1 MLRLI
6 FSVFL
11 LLGCSVSVFSVSS
24 VFCKRTFSTY
34 QVTEGGEIE
43 VTVEINKGDAVGIA
57 KLVEDI
63 PSGLHAYEYES
74 IGGVFTFEQQ
84 KLKIVWL
91 TIPLQQV
98 FKVKYKLK
106 PVGQLM
112 KDYHLVGRFLYVVG
126 DNRLEVIL
134 SDAILFGKAE
144 AAAVT
149 AVATDHAKDMAS
161 KLDTM
166 QNVIYKIQLG
176 AFSVK
181 KEDAV
186 FNGLTGI
193 SVETGAGVYRY
204 FTGSFALKSEA
215 LVRLQEAK
223 EKGFPTAYIVP
234 FVNGKRLN

>member
-98 FKVKYKLK
+98 FKVK
-106 PVGQLM
+106 
-112 KDYHLVGRFLYVVG
+112 
-126 DNRLEVIL
+126 
-134 SDAILFGKAE
+134 
-144 AAAVT
+144 
-149 AVATDHAKDMAS
+149 
-161 KLDTM
+161 
-166 QNVIYKIQLG
+166 
-176 AFSVK
+176 
-181 KEDAV
+181 
-186 FNGLTGI
+186 
-193 SVETGAGVYRY
+193 
-204 FTGSFALKSEA
+204 
-215 LVRLQEAK
+215 
-223 EKGFPTAYIVP
+223 
-234 FVNGKRLN
+234 